1 MATELATQ
9 QNFVRITTLT
19 SSSDDNNTTSSSTLL
34 DGSTNISIV
43 NEETDEVIA
52 ITTAEALNELVG
64 EHVGELDLQKVI
76 AQKKIFLQTG
86 DNNVVLVPLDS
97 SDLSNEGLTT
107 TGSSVGDGGDVTIS
121 MTEEDCSA
129 LKDTLISQE
138 IDVSEV
144 VSDTATI
151 EESDS
156 PQFYTVTGEFLH
168 FFCTTRVEDGL
179 LYYKDGGW
187 GFL

>member
-9 QNFVRITTLT
+9 QNFVRITTLA
-19 SSSDDNNTTSSSTLL
+19 SADGNNSSSSTIL

-52 ITTAEALNELVG
+52 ITTAEALNELVN

-76 AQKKIFLQTG
+76 AQKKIILQTG
-86 DNNVVLVPLDS
+86 DSNVVLVPLDS

-129 LKDTLISQE
+129 LKDSLISQE

-156 PQFYTVTGEFLH
+156 PQFYTVTGEFLCV
-168 FFCTTRVEDGL
+168 FFSRSARAI
-179 LYYKDGGW
+179 LYIR
-187 GFL
+187 